1 MKQAIL
7 VTQKFEDLNKDQLVN
22 ALQRLF
28 SLSEDEA
35 KQVDLV
41 FSEKGI
47 NLEQKELI
55 GELKLSGLNDLANK
69 LDAVGVYGHIFDSN
83 QGEIDYN
90 IQSGCAGM
98 GSFQSASIL
107 TEEMDKSKFVI
118 RSFNENK

>member
-7 VTQKFEDLNKDQLVN
+7 VTQKLEDLNKNQFVN
-22 ALQRLF
+22 ALQKLF
-28 SLSEDEA
+28 SLSENEA

-47 NLEQKELI
+47 NLELKELI

-83 QGEIDYN
+83 QGEIDCS
-90 IQSGCAGM
+90 IQSGCAGA
-98 GSFQSASIL
+98 GSFQSASML
-107 TEEMDKSKFVI
+107 TEEITKSNFVI
-118 RSFNENK
+118 RSFNEK